1 MLDAEEKRPNPS
13 KGRSFG
19 THQAPPRVHHGRGK
33 LLLKDL
39 QEWWM
44 EEEDRVGGERGD
56 AVGQERDGGTVKK
69 MGSKR

>member
-44 EEEDRVGGERGD
+44 EEEDRVGERGVTPS
-56 AVGQERDGGTVKK
+56 ARRGT
-69 MGSKR
+69 GAR